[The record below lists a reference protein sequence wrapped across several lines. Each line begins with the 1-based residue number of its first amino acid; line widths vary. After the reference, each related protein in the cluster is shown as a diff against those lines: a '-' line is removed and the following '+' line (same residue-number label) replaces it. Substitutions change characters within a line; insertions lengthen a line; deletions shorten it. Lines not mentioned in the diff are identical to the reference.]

1 MPLFRSSFIAPSA
14 IGELSQNE
22 ILKIVK
28 WFYYSQV
35 RRRYV
40 SQLPQKLDYDLR
52 IVAGYR
58 SPFDRLLDI
67 IREERGGNI
76 SILAD
81 EFEGRAIRHP
91 LFALMRWHMKSR
103 GAKCLTT
110 GVKIQRPMGE
120 KYQLENDHIFPY
132 SRLKAAGYGLDN
144 RIKYSM
150 AQELTNRAIL
160 TKIANRA
167 KGASPAEDYLKDVE
181 SRFPDALSLQLIPE
195 DRELWEIENYE
206 LFLRTRRKMLADS
219 LNAWLDGIAETV
231 ELDGEVTLEDLIAE
245 GENDDLE
252 FKETLRW
259 DTHQESVN
267 RELENAVLR
276 TIAAFANAQGGR
288 LLIGVR
294 DDGDIVGLERDYK
307 SLSGAGRDK
316 FELHLYNL
324 IQQSFGNS
332 FSATKVKVTFPESSG
347 IQFCSVEINPSN
359 TPIYLQMSTKSGLAR
374 ECFFVRSGNSSP
386 ELPLS
391 EVQAYISERF
401 V

>member
-1 MPLFRSSFIAPSA
+1 
-14 IGELSQNE
+14 
-22 ILKIVK
+22 
-28 WFYYSQV
+28 
-35 RRRYV
+35 
-40 SQLPQKLDYDLR
+40 
-52 IVAGYR
+52 
-58 SPFDRLLDI
+58 
-67 IREERGGNI
+67 
-76 SILAD
+76 
-81 EFEGRAIRHP
+81 
-91 LFALMRWHMKSR
+91 
-103 GAKCLTT
+103 
-110 GVKIQRPMGE
+110 MGE

-259 DTHQESVN
+259 DTHQD
-267 RELENAVLR
+267 R
-276 TIAAFANAQGGR
+276 
-288 LLIGVR
+288 
-294 DDGDIVGLERDYK
+294 
-307 SLSGAGRDK
+307 
-316 FELHLYNL
+316 
-324 IQQSFGNS
+324 
-332 FSATKVKVTFPESSG
+332 
-347 IQFCSVEINPSN
+347 
-359 TPIYLQMSTKSGLAR
+359 
-374 ECFFVRSGNSSP
+374 
-386 ELPLS
+386 
-391 EVQAYISERF
+391 
-401 V
+401 